1 MKFNTAMFHFIRNQ
15 NKNYKVNFFPEK
27 KFSFYMQNKIY
38 NRIAH
43 PLEIIKENKL
53 NDKFIL
59 TFDGGY
65 REHYNISKIY
75 LKKQKGIFFINGK
88 VIEKKDFLDVN
99 KIQLIVNNYPKNDLL
114 YLIEDLLSK
123 RLKKKFLISKLPKE
137 SQKYRPLDTKNI
149 STFKYIFQIYLPI
162 KISTKILN
170 IVFYDHLKI
179 DHKKVFKDLYL
190 NLDQI
195 LEMRKNGMIFGNHS
209 YNHFPLIKLNYKEQ
223 LYEIRKNH
231 DFLKKYDLLDHNF
244 FAYPYGLYNKI
255 TLKILK
261 KLNYNFAFTVK
272 KSKSN
277 LNKPLEISRKDAIY
291 L

>member
-1 MKFNTAMFHFIRNQ
+1 
-15 NKNYKVNFFPEK
+15 
-27 KFSFYMQNKIY
+27 
-38 NRIAH
+38 
-43 PLEIIKENKL
+43 
-53 NDKFIL
+53 
-59 TFDGGY
+59 
-65 REHYNISKIY
+65 
-75 LKKQKGIFFINGK
+75 
-88 VIEKKDFLDVN
+88 
-99 KIQLIVNNYPKNDLL
+99 
-114 YLIEDLLSK
+114 
-123 RLKKKFLISKLPKE
+123 
-137 SQKYRPLDTKNI
+137 
-149 STFKYIFQIYLPI
+149 
-162 KISTKILN
+162 
-170 IVFYDHLKI
+170 
-179 DHKKVFKDLYL
+179 
-190 NLDQI
+190 
-195 LEMRKNGMIFGNHS
+195 MIFGNHS